1 MGFKEAWGF
10 DPEEVFTARKSTDRE
25 LRQEGVSH
33 NIGEDDAMLLPADA
47 SAQVTELRR
56 IFALEEV

>member
-1 MGFKEAWGF
+1 MGF

-47 SAQVTELRR
+47 LAQVSELRR